1 MKRLLAYL
9 FIVLGL
15 GLVANVKADDSI
27 QDFQIE
33 GMSIGDSAVNYFSK
47 KILIENQKD
56 WFKGGKYSISA
67 DLKPSL
73 IKNYDSL
80 QLVYLTNDKK
90 FKLKGIEAIKFFQYD
105 IDKCY
110 SLFDEVSTQ
119 IQTLFSNITVS
130 KKSNFKHSYDKSG
143 KTTVTQ
149 QDLIFPNNDSVSIFC
164 EDWSKETNFTDAL
177 RISIRT
183 SSYKKFLLNI
193 YN

>member
-1 MKRLLAYL
+1 MKRLLHVL
-9 FIVLGL
+9 IVILSIQTL
-15 GLVANVKADDSI
+15 VKADDI
-27 QDFQIE
+27 RDFEIE
-33 GMSIGDSAVNYFSK
+33 GMSIGDSALKYFSK

-56 WFKGGKYSISA
+56 WFKDSKYSISA
-67 DLKPSL
+67 DLKTSL

-80 QLVYLTNDKK
+80 QLVYLTDDKK
-90 FKLKGIEAIKFFQYD
+90 FRLKGIEAIKFFQYD

-110 SLFDEVSTQ
+110 SLFDEVSSQ
-119 IQTLFSNITVS
+119 IQTLFTNVSIS
-130 KKSNFKHSYDKSG
+130 KKNNFKHRFDKSG

-183 SSYKKFLLNI
+183 SSYKNFLLNI

>member
-1 MKRLLAYL
+1 MKRLLL
-9 FIVLGL
+9 VLIL
-15 GLVANVKADDSI
+15 ILSSQTLTNADDI
-27 QDFQIE
+27 KDFEIE
-33 GMSIGDSAVNYFSK
+33 GMSIGDSALKYFSK

-56 WFKGGKYSISA
+56 WFKGGEYSISA
-67 DLKPSL
+67 DLKSSL
-73 IKNYDSL
+73 IKNYDTL
-80 QLVYLTNDKK
+80 QLVYLANDKK

-105 IDKCY
+105 IDNCY

-119 IQTLFSNITVS
+119 IQTLFTNISVS
-130 KKSNFKHSYDKSG
+130 KKNNFKHSYDKTG
-143 KTTVTQ
+143 KTIVTQ

-183 SSYKKFLLNI
+183 SSYKNFLLNV

>member
-1 MKRLLAYL
+1 MKRLLPIL
-9 FIVLGL
+9 ILIFILQTFS
-15 GLVANVKADDSI
+15 NADEI
-27 QDFQIE
+27 KDFEIE
-33 GMSIGDSAVNYFSK
+33 GMSIGDSALKYFSK

-56 WFKGGKYSISA
+56 WFKGGEYSISA
-67 DLKPSL
+67 DLKTSL

-110 SLFDEVSTQ
+110 SLFDEVSSQ

-183 SSYKKFLLNI
+183 SSYNNFLKNI
-193 YN
+193 YD